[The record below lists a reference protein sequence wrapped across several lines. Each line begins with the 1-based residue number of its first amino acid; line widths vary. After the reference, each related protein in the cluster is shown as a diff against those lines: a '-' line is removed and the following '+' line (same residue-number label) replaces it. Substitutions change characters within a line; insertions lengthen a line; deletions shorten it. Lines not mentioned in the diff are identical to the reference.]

1 MDLMDCV
8 FGLFYLFKL
17 EWDGQEP
24 LGDFANV
31 TQRM

>member
-17 EWDGQEP
+17 ERDGQGSIGAFSNGM
-24 LGDFANV
+24 LH
-31 TQRM
+31 M